1 MCLLITACSFIIV
14 LQDVN
19 EIIHVKRPPYRL
31 RDTRGLSSQ
40 TLGGMVYYGVVDDD
54 GEFVP
59 LHDMVYKSPHWFMSA
74 GEGYNLSDEN
84 EYWRHNVANGIG
96 PRGLEYRS
104 GRLIPVRFL
113 CVAAVPEVGERIRD
127 FADFRWGPDEVGIYN
142 LPGYW
147 ATRSNPDVVIP
158 RWKLITRKDKR
169 EPWPKSSRF
178 EHGMSAALGNHVF
191 VQDLTP
197 RIHHKWG
204 DKVYVGNLD
213 TFGRFIPDPLVP
225 PQEPEKFAGIVPNS
239 RPLMLGPDG
248 RREVYEFRA
257 GRLVPGKLTDD
268 DRFVPQVGGLI
279 IHIRDYV
286 YTPEAR
292 PIYNL
297 PGRFYPKGMKIN
309 VAGREVPVEKL
320 GNRWDLYPP

>member
-1 MCLLITACSFIIV
+1 MFSPDGNNGWLRSETLYAGGWPKTGDLIGP
-14 LQDVN
+14 LQLARTDVN
-19 EIIHVKRPPYRL
+19 YI
-31 RDTRGLSSQ
+31 GN
-40 TLGGMVYYGVVDDD
+40 YY
-54 GEFVP
+54 
-59 LHDMVYKSPHWFMSA
+59 Y
-74 GEGYNLSDEN
+74 
-84 EYWRHNVANGIG
+84 
-96 PRGLEYRS
+96 EYRS
-104 GRLIPVRFL
+104 GALIPVRTYDRYI
-113 CVAAVPEVGERIRD
+113 VPDYSERVIS
-127 FADFRWGPDEVGIYN
+127 FADYKLIPGVRPIRN

-147 ATRSNPDVVIP
+147 VRRNEPIVIVNPYEKFRVT
-158 RWKLITRKDKR
+158 LERKQTS
-169 EPWPKSSRF
+169 EPPKPSR
-178 EHGMSAALGNHVF
+178 GLADAIGTHVF
-191 VQDLTP
+191 VQDLTELYH
-197 RIHHKWG
+197 RKWG
-204 DKVYVGNLD
+204 KFVYIGQLD
-213 TFGRFIPDPLVP
+213 AFGTFVPDSYLP

-309 VAGREVPVEKL
+309 VAGREVPVEKI